1 MLLFSHGRRSDD
13 GKEKK
18 RNIGVYGDAARN
30 RAPAGG
36 TSGFGADNI
45 RSYK

>member
-1 MLLFSHGRRSDD
+1 MLLFSHGRRSND

-18 RNIGVYGDAARN
+18 RNIGVYGDAAIN
-30 RAPAGG
+30 RAPAVG
-36 TSGFGADNI
+36 TYGSGADNI